1 MKKETFSLS
10 RTATVAVK
18 ELRHIVR
25 DPFTLALAIG
35 IPIIL
40 VVFFGFAIDYNFN
53 HIPISVFD
61 NDHSSESRNLI
72 QKFTSSEYFY
82 LKTPKIG
89 SNPILEVESERASA
103 ALVINPGFKKEIEEG
118 KIPELQLL
126 LDGSDNLKAGIISS
140 YLAGIQAAATRE
152 FYPQVK
158 PMPIRF
164 ETRYMYNPELNTPWF
179 VVPGLIV
186 IVTGLLSIMMTAL
199 TVAREWEHG
208 SMELLLS
215 TPLLPSEV
223 ILGKISPYLGL
234 GFINI
239 FMVYSI
245 MRFVFN
251 VPFLGSHAIFFL
263 ACFLFISASLAQ
275 GLLISVITR
284 HQQKAM
290 LISIIMGLL
299 PAMLLSGFIFPIEN
313 MPVFFQFF
321 TMILP
326 PRWFMVLTRGIVLKG
341 AGFMDLLQPFAF
353 LFFMNLFFIRASV
366 KKFKREVDV

>member
-1 MKKETFSLS
+1 MKEKFSIKRAFTVSLKE
-10 RTATVAVK
+10 V
-18 ELRHIVR
+18 RHIVR

-35 IPIIL
+35 IPILL

-61 NDHSSESRNLI
+61 NDHSSSSRRLV
-72 QKFTSSEYFY
+72 QKFTSSEYFF
-82 LKTPKIG
+82 LKPPKIG

-103 ALVINPGFKKEIEEG
+103 SLVINPGFKKEIEQG

-140 YLAGIQAAATRE
+140 YLAGIQTAATRE
-152 FYPQVK
+152 FYPQSR
-158 PMPIRF
+158 PMPLRF
-164 ETRYMYNPELNTPWF
+164 ETRFVYNPELNSRWF

-215 TPLLPSEV
+215 TPLLPVEV
-223 ILGKISPYLGL
+223 ILGKIFPYLGL

-245 MRFVFN
+245 MRFVFD
-251 VPFLGSHAIFFL
+251 VPFLGSHALFLL
-263 ACFLFISASLAQ
+263 ACLLFISASLAQ
-275 GLLISVITR
+275 GLLISIVAR
-284 HQQKAM
+284 QQQKAM
-290 LISIIMGLL
+290 LMSIIMGLL
-299 PAMLLSGFIFPIEN
+299 PAMLLSGFIFPIES
-313 MPVFFQFF
+313 MPVFFQYF

-326 PRWFMVLTRGIVLKG
+326 PRWFMVLIRGIVLKG

-353 LFFMNLFFIRASV
+353 LFFMNLIFIRASV
-366 KKFKREVDV
+366 KKFKREVEA